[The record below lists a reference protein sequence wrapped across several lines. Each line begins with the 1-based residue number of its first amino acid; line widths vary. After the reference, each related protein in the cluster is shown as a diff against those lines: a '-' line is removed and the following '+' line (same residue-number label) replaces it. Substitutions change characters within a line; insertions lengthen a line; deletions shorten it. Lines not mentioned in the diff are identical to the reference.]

1 VSNILLPLEMKI
13 ERVEEP
19 FDTFDIASKAF
30 ELPAPAR
37 YHVTAVLLDVDRRRV
52 VSYEFWS
59 MEDKTRDPLENI
71 GRITHTPI
79 SGQRKRLSKLRDAI
93 DKLLKDEAS

>member
-1 VSNILLPLEMKI
+1 MPSDGYDPV
-13 ERVEEP
+13 ER
-19 FDTFDIASKAF
+19 S
-30 ELPAPAR
+30 PAPAR

-59 MEDKTRDPLENI
+59 MEDPERGHIENI

-79 SGQRKRLSKLRDAI
+79 SGQRR
-93 DKLLKDEAS
+93 EAERAARCARQAAGG